1 MTEIWTIYFASR
13 KLSQHLEKKHVRA
26 YGSVSFLLCK
36 YILNIILFLYPNPPQ
51 TRQTLATGVG
61 FSGVG
66 ICQPTPTPVGTC
78 SHNPCGF
85 INPSYSLCPSH
96 FYPNRHQH
104 CLPNPHYLR
113 IEQRVPENL
122 GDWLLGELQ
131 VVA

>member
-26 YGSVSFLLCK
+26 YGSVSFLLRKC
-36 YILNIILFLYPNPPQ
+36 ILNIILFLYPNPPQ

-66 ICQPTPTPVGTC
+66 ICQPTPTPVGTR

-85 INPSYSLCPSH
+85 VNPSYSL
-96 FYPNRHQH
+96 
-104 CLPNPHYLR
+104 
-113 IEQRVPENL
+113 
-122 GDWLLGELQ
+122 
-131 VVA
+131 VVTYNSSIKNTYD